1 MYDMDTRRVLETLET
16 LSPDIYELTR
26 ISAEEFY
33 ANGYSENMAYAMAES
48 GLTQEEI
55 LWAW

>member
-1 MYDMDTRRVLETLET
+1 MRDTDLVLDILMN

-33 ANGYSENMAYAMAES
+33 GNGYSEYMTYAMAES
-48 GLTQEEI
+48 GLSEEEI
-55 LWAW
+55 LMVW